1 VDNSVANDTALQ
13 PGEIRGEVI
22 AVSPDRREIRVRTD
36 SGGDRILSYDAA
48 RTRVSYHGWDYTVDN
63 LEAGDVI
70 AYRVPRD
77 SNYVDT
83 IRVYEPVQARTTPP
97 SGTTRP
103 LARSNVVEGTVE
115 RVQYDLGVFDVRTR
129 SGELV
134 TVSIPFRASTA
145 DIDSFRRLRSG
156 DYVRVE
162 GQYVNRDN
170 LQLYSFLAPR

>member
-1 VDNSVANDTALQ
+1 M
-13 PGEIRGEVI
+13 
-22 AVSPDRREIRVRTD
+22 
-36 SGGDRILSYDAA
+36 
-48 RTRVSYHGWDYTVDN
+48 DN

-70 AYRVPRD
+70 AFRVPRD

-83 IRVYEPVQARTTPP
+83 IRVYEPVQARTAPP
-97 SGTTRP
+97 SDRSRP